1 MKVTES
7 VETRTVLVPF
17 MCKLSIRPPKRYF
30 IVSCHSGRARPAGQG
45 RSPDNASAGWPGF
58 LHTEPVTF
66 TADPS
71 AKTHHMPSPASTGQ
85 RTDNTGEGWGMKETQ
100 SHMTE
105 GVD

>member
-1 MKVTES
+1 MKVQSLWKLGQSLFLSCVNYPFVPPRGILLFLATLGGL
-7 VETRTVLVPF
+7 VQPARVDRRTT
-17 MCKLSIRPPKRYF
+17 PP
-30 IVSCHSGRARPAGQG
+30 
-45 RSPDNASAGWPGF
+45 AGWPGF